1 MVGRVIIANVLQSPY
16 YELSKNAIYRAGWL
30 LGWSV
35 SAGAA
40 ASYPGD
46 GNTASAFL

>member
-1 MVGRVIIANVLQSPY
+1 MQYMG
-16 YELSKNAIYRAGWL
+16 
-30 LGWSV
+30 LGGCSADLF